1 MTSAEK
7 AAWDIQRFAQT
18 LAYFET
24 LPFIGNVSGL
34 RAWLEPFL
42 PPEMKPMNDS
52 YGGTGLILVLGAT
65 GGTGRRVVKQLLNQG
80 YGVRAVVRDRQ
91 KAEKVLPASP
101 LLEIFVGD
109 VTQPATLTPGLI
121 KNVRTVI
128 SCLGTIIRPVEP
140 DPDDKKY
147 AQGVKFYPPQVVG
160 SSPEQVEFEGIKRV
174 LSLATDH
181 FAQVP
186 VTYPLFDYRYPS
198 PGLAAVWGALDD
210 VVMGGVSESGLRL
223 LSSTALFAGTV
234 STANSGGFVSIR
246 TRNLVPPLNLV
257 GYQGIALRVKGD
269 GQRYK
274 FFLRSEEAW
283 DGVGYAYSFNTV
295 ADEWITVQIPF
306 RELTPVFRARTLPT
320 APPLNIGQIHSLQ
333 LMLSKFEY
341 DGDLNPHFKAGL
353 FALEIESIFAYG
365 GPELPRWIM
374 VSSAGVTRPGRS
386 DLDLAQQPPAVKMN
400 DQLGGILTWKLAGEN
415 AVRASSLPYTILR
428 PCALTEEP
436 GNRPLQFAQG
446 DNLTGKINRDDLAT
460 LIVSLI
466 NAPQACGRTVEIAEA
481 PGSSPSPTT
490 KENGRSPDWA
500 IKMGQFLR
508 DD

>member
-1 MTSAEK
+1 MTSTNNAP
-7 AAWDIQRFAQT
+7 WDIKRFAQT

-24 LPFIGNVSGL
+24 LPFIGNFSGL
-34 RAWLEPFL
+34 LSDIRAGLEPFL
-42 PPEMKPMNDS
+42 PLEMKGVS

-65 GGTGRRVVKQLLNQG
+65 GGTGRRLVKQLLGQG
-80 YGVRAVVRDRQ
+80 YGVRALVRDRQ
-91 KAEKVLPASP
+91 KAEKVLPHSE
-101 LLEIFVGD
+101 LLEIVTGD
-109 VTQPATLTPGLI
+109 VTEADSLPPELMTH
-121 KNVRTVI
+121 VRTVI

-140 DPDDKKY
+140 DPDEKKY
-147 AQGVKFYPPQVVG
+147 AQGIKFYPPQVVG
-160 SSPEQVEFEGIKRV
+160 PSPEQVEYQGVKAV
-174 LSLATDH
+174 LALAVPH
-181 FAQVP
+181 FAQESS
-186 VTYPLFDYRYPS
+186 TYPLFDYRYPS
-198 PGLAAVWGALDD
+198 PVLGEVWGALDD

-223 LSSTALFAGTV
+223 LSTTALFTGTV

-246 TRNLVPPLNLV
+246 TRNLYPPLNLV

-306 RELTPVFRARTLPT
+306 RELTPVFRARTLPS

-341 DGDLNPHFKAGL
+341 DGNLNPHFKAGL
-353 FALEIESIFAYG
+353 FALEIESIAAYG
-365 GPELPRWIM
+365 GPDLPRWIM

-415 AVRASSLPYTILR
+415 AVRESGLPYTILR

-436 GNRPLQFAQG
+436 GDRPLQLAQG
-446 DNLTGKINRDDLAT
+446 DRLTGKINRDDLVAF
-460 LIVSLI
+460 IVSLI
-466 NAPQACGRTVEIAEA
+466 NAPQTCGRTVELAEA
-481 PGSSPSPTT
+481 TAESKDGGGSSA
-490 KENGRSPDWA
+490 WA
-500 IKMGQFLR
+500 SQMGQFLA
-508 DD
+508 DV